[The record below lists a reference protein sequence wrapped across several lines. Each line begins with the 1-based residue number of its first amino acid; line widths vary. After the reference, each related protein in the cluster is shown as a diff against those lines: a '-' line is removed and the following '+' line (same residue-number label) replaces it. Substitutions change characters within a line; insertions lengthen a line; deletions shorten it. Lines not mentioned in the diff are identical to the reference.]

1 MKKRASILAVAVL
14 SLGLGL
20 LAGCGNSEANLSQK
34 TKESTTAA
42 ESNSAEKG
50 ETEEK
55 SDSSEKTASGDLLV
69 STFGLNQD
77 IVEKDIIK
85 PFEEEYGVKV
95 TLEVGNAAERLT
107 KVESGG
113 SNVDVIELSQAG
125 STKGYAEGLFEEL
138 TEKEVPNIAKLSD
151 KAKQVYQNGGGI
163 PFSINSIG
171 IIYDKE
177 KVGHEIKDW
186 KDLWESDLKNSIAIP
201 DITTT
206 AGPLFLSVA
215 EEKGGK
221 TFEEDKGEAA
231 FKALEELKPNIVKT
245 YSKSSDLANMFQAG
259 EIKVAV
265 VADFGVS
272 TVQKADE
279 AAEYIVPLSGTYA
292 NFNTVNVVKGAKN
305 KENAFLFINHRIST
319 ENQAAKAKSLAEA
332 PVNKEVQLSEEE
344 VKTMTYGD
352 VAERAKIVDFK
363 LVNENLKDWIDQW
376 NKLLNQ

>member
-1 MKKRASILAVAVL
+1 MKKRVSVLTAALLSL
-14 SLGLGL
+14 SLGV
-20 LAGCGNSEANLSQK
+20 LAGCGNSEANLSQSK
-34 TKESTTAA
+34 KESSTAV
-42 ESNSAEKG
+42 ESESGEKG
-50 ETEEK
+50 T
-55 SDSSEKTASGDLLV
+55 SSEKAASDEKSNSGELIV

-77 IVEKDIIK
+77 IVESDIIK

-107 KVESGG
+107 KVEGGG
-113 SNVDVIELSQAG
+113 SNVDVIELSQSG
-125 STKGYAEGLFEEL
+125 STKGYTEGLFEEV
-138 TEKEVPNIAKLSD
+138 TEKEVPNLEKLSD
-151 KAKQVYQNGGGI
+151 QAKQVYQNGGGI

-171 IIYDKE
+171 IIYNKE
-177 KVGHEIKDW
+177 KLGHEITEW
-186 KDLWESDLKNSIAIP
+186 KDLWASDLKNSIAIP

-215 EEKGGK
+215 GEKGGK
-221 TFEEDKGEAA
+221 ALAEDNGAAA
-231 FKALEELKPNIVKT
+231 FQALEELKPNIVKT

-259 EIKVAV
+259 EITVAV

-272 TVQKADE
+272 TVQKAD
-279 AAEYIVPLSGTYA
+279 AKAEYIVPASGTYA
-292 NFNTVNVVKGAKN
+292 NFNTVNVVKDAKN

-319 ENQAAKAKSLAEA
+319 ENQTAKAKSLAEA
-332 PVNKEVQLSEEE
+332 PVNKEVELSEAE
-344 VKTMTYGD
+344 VKTMTYGA